1 MTTNRAARLVMIFS
15 LFVLGL
21 ILPRAESQSPLSFNW
36 SSAGQMTQARSG
48 AAAVLLSNGSVL
60 ITGGTDSSGI
70 PLAATEIYNPATGA
84 FTAAPAMNVPRA
96 NHAAIVLKTGD
107 VLVTGGLTT
116 GGGYSDSAETYSV
129 SSQQWTVLQ
138 SSIGTGLAYHAMAQ
152 LADGNVLIAGG
163 TSTTKV
169 VGSIVLYNLTNKT
182 FTPIATMLT
191 PRTNAVAAATPD
203 GRVLIAGGTDING
216 AVLAST
222 EIVVYNT
229 STLTGTVS
237 AGPTMTS
244 PRVGATAT
252 TTYDGVAVIG
262 GNNGQNDLGTAE
274 IFSQWTNTLDRKSVV

>member
-107 VLVTGGLTT
+107 VLVTRRL
-116 GGGYSDSAETYSV
+116 
-129 SSQQWTVLQ
+129 
-138 SSIGTGLAYHAMAQ
+138 
-152 LADGNVLIAGG
+152 
-163 TSTTKV
+163 
-169 VGSIVLYNLTNKT
+169 
-182 FTPIATMLT
+182 
-191 PRTNAVAAATPD
+191 
-203 GRVLIAGGTDING
+203 
-216 AVLAST
+216 
-222 EIVVYNT
+222 
-229 STLTGTVS
+229 TVS
-237 AGPTMTS
+237 AVSNGRFCSRQSALVLHTMPWPS
-244 PRVGATAT
+244 WLTAT
-252 TTYDGVAVIG
+252 
-262 GNNGQNDLGTAE
+262 
-274 IFSQWTNTLDRKSVV
+274 S

>member
-138 SSIGTGLAYHAMAQ
+138 SSIGTG
-152 LADGNVLIAGG
+152 
-163 TSTTKV
+163 
-169 VGSIVLYNLTNKT
+169 
-182 FTPIATMLT
+182 
-191 PRTNAVAAATPD
+191 PD
-203 GRVLIAGGTDING
+203 RRRHQHDQSGRLNRSLQPD
-216 AVLAST
+216 
-222 EIVVYNT
+222 
-229 STLTGTVS
+229 
-237 AGPTMTS
+237 
-244 PRVGATAT
+244 
-252 TTYDGVAVIG
+252 
-262 GNNGQNDLGTAE
+262 Q
-274 IFSQWTNTLDRKSVV
+274 